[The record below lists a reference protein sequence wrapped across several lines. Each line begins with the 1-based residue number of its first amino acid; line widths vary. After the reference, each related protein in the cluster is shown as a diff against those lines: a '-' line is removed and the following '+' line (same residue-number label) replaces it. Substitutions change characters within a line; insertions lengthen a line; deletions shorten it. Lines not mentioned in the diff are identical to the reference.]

1 MRTMPLAFAATLAL
15 ACVACASTTTAA
27 TDTTP
32 TDPAANTPSAA
43 TPPAMASGCKAE
55 SAQQFVGQKA
65 TPEVVE
71 AARVAA
77 GAAVARA
84 LRPDMAVTMEYRGDR
99 LNLRTDTNDVVASVG
114 CG

>member
-1 MRTMPLAFAATLAL
+1 MRTMPLALAATLAL
-15 ACVACASTTTAA
+15 ACAACATTTPEH
-27 TDTTP
+27 DTTP
-32 TDPAANTPSAA
+32 TDPTANTPSAA
-43 TPPAMASGCKAE
+43 APPPMAAE
-55 SAQQFVGQKA
+55 CQATAAQQFVGQKA
-65 TPEVVE
+65 TPEVLE

-84 LRPDMAVTMEYRGDR
+84 LRPDMMVTMEYRGDR

>member
-1 MRTMPLAFAATLAL
+1 MRTMPLAFLAALAL
-15 ACVACASTTTAA
+15 ACAACTSTTPAPEA
-27 TDTTP
+27 P
-32 TDPAANTPSAA
+32 ATDPAASTPAA
-43 TPPAMASGCKAE
+43 AAPPPMASECKAE
-55 SAQQFVGQKA
+55 SAQQFVSQKA
-65 TPEVVE
+65 TPEVIE

-99 LNLRTDTNDVVASVG
+99 LNLRTDTNDVVTSVG

>member
-1 MRTMPLAFAATLAL
+1 MRTMPFVLATLFAL
-15 ACVACASTTTAA
+15 ACSACASTDAA
-27 TDTTP
+27 APDTTP

-43 TPPAMASGCKAE
+43 APPSMASECKAD

-65 TPEVVE
+65 TPELIE

-99 LNLRTDTNDVVASVG
+99 LNLHTDTNDVVGSVR

>member
-1 MRTMPLAFAATLAL
+1 MRTMPLAFATLLAL
-15 ACVACASTTTAA
+15 ACAACASTATT
-27 TDTTP
+27 TPDTTP

-43 TPPAMASGCKAE
+43 APPSMASECKAE

-99 LNLRTDTNDVVASVG
+99 LNLHTDTNDVVGSVR